1 MAVMP
6 GAVIVAIE
14 AIRLEPGG
22 IYVIEAQE
30 RFKNAEQYA
39 RCSSE
44 LAAVGEK
51 AGCKFVLLEFGLK
64 IARQEI
70 AK

>member
-6 GAVIVAIE
+6 QAVIVGIE

-22 IYVIEAQE
+22 IYVIEAQQ
-30 RFKNAEQYA
+30 RFRTNEEYE
-39 RCSSE
+39 RCSRE
-44 LAAVGEK
+44 LTAVGEK
-51 AGCKFVLLEFGLK
+51 YGCKFVLLDFGLK